1 MATSSAVR
9 PAADRRVLLLLLDD
23 QHRLMLCGGCCGGWT
38 VPQVL
43 LTAETEFQDG
53 AARYLAERFHVENPR
68 FGTVYGV
75 HETDESHCWEHDHR
89 TISHVFIVRISPEES
104 NFFQLISPS
113 HTRWGIGE
121 LKYRHREISPEGVT
135 LLVSGYLEGWLPD
148 GPISLY

>member
-1 MATSSAVR
+1 MATSSVVR

-23 QHRLMLCGGCCGGWT
+23 QHRLMLCDGYCGGWT

-53 AARYLAERFHVENPR
+53 ATRYLAERFHVENPH

-75 HETDESHCWEHDHR
+75 HETDEPHCREHDHR
-89 TISHVFIVRISPEES
+89 IISHVFIVRISPDES
-104 NFFQLISPS
+104 NCFQLISPS
-113 HTRWGIGE
+113 HTRRGIGE
-121 LKYRHREISPEGVT
+121 LKYRHQEISPEGAT
-135 LLVSGYLEGWLPD
+135 LLFYSYLEGWLPN